1 MLMSNPMHSLVFE
14 VQSVKTWMWSTFAQ
28 DIHLLGKCIGSGIR
42 TLENSIFFFFF
53 GRGAHGER
61 GNIFN
66 CTFRASSLV
75 LLMGM
80 LRIFRNKVGSAH
92 RIASEAA
99 KHSVQRHIKHFY
111 KM

>member
-1 MLMSNPMHSLVFE
+1 MDVVDICSGYTPFGQMHR
-14 VQSVKTWMWSTFAQ
+14 KWHK
-28 DIHLLGKCIGSGIR
+28 DSG
-42 TLENSIFFFFF
+42 EFYFFFFF